1 MSLTRLTNLISSTE
15 GRFLYVD
22 PSEFNSSDLISNRG
36 NSPTRPFKTI
46 QRALLE
52 VARFSYV
59 AGPDKG
65 NDKYDQYS
73 ILLSPG
79 DHWIDNRPGYFV
91 DWDKDTNY
99 WNTDQEIN
107 GQVIVPK
114 LTDGSN
120 FNIFDDNNDLF
131 KFNSTEG
138 GVVIPRG
145 TSIIGSDLRKTRI
158 RPRYVPDPM
167 YAEYLDSNNVGYGTS
182 DYKQPGAYV
191 EEAFNQTLGR
201 TAFFRVTGA
210 CYFWQFSIF
219 DAVPTNTGGI
229 YRYATNDFADIVKFT
244 KYSANYEWNLS
255 QQPLTTDAT
264 TGLGSHHKVTG
275 FEYANGMS
283 VADIVCTQAVN
294 DPTATDIYLNKI
306 NSGSQARIYMGDY
319 LLIDNATASS
329 REVVRVKKVY
339 PEESRITVYRN
350 QLGTTAPALHEAN
363 TKITKLNDLGLYYAK
378 VARGFSDLDIV
389 DPITDAEGE
398 IEARQ
403 QENRIVGPLNVDNR
417 IESIAINLIQGSR
430 YRISVTT
437 RGSHGLFKNQI
448 VSLKDLDVTETS
460 QGTGFGGDIN
470 GTVFVTSVINAN
482 TIQCEKV
489 LSSSTIPQTYSFNT
503 TAAATLIADIDTV
516 DSASP
521 YIFNCSI
528 RSVFGICGMLA
539 DGSKATGF
547 KSMVVAQ
554 YTGVSL
560 QKDDRAFVRYMY
572 QIQNRTDADGNPLK
586 DPAWL
591 TESQV
596 GFTLPSDQVSTT
608 VATLHSEG
616 SALYRDDWR
625 TFHVHITNESLIQAV
640 SVFAVGFCDHFL
652 IEDGGDISIT
662 NSNFGN
668 TALRAIGF
676 REKSFPQD
684 KFGKITHIIP
694 PKKID
699 DTAIDELSWYPFD
712 VAKVQS
718 SNTNASRTKL
728 HLFNAKTPDKTPTY
742 LFDNKYV
749 LGGKQDEDL
758 DVEMTLG
765 AITVVKN
772 VKLATNVTGAG
783 SFEHVQEKVF
793 TVNPNTD
800 VCTLSGGQTHQ
811 WRTGTPVRIES
822 EMGYLPDGIEPNTTY
837 YIISENGGRWT
848 SSGQGWNG
856 PTGTISNRDSQF
868 KLAKTVEEARAG
880 TAIDV
885 RTDNPPKT
893 VNAQGGITATG
904 ELRVIQRTSDMR
916 PTPTSFEFITSTNS
930 NEFITVNDATALS
943 PTEIPHGFDKGQP
956 IFFVKSSATDTMP
969 SLSSGPLIQTQFY
982 YAYPTSTSRFKIV
995 ATFDDA
1001 NNDRNLIT
1009 LGAISAAGAVKVFA
1023 NSGQWQ
1029 AAPWI
1034 TRCPLQYD
1042 PLNPLGASNPVD
1054 TATGTAGNWIVTT
1067 KTENNQVIDSILS
1080 EGDFQG
1086 DQAPKATQPAKLKR
1100 QRDVRTNYDRTYR
1113 FRYVLPKEFKS
1124 ARPPF
1129 LGYVVKLRTNADGY
1143 VPEAWDGGIPGDYDQ
1158 YERSYYIYDITE
1170 VQDFIPGVQDGVYYL
1185 TLLLADIQVDHDRMV
1200 RGDGGSIS
1208 QNWFKKFKFSQSTA
1222 ELYPSLDADNPVSN
1236 APVAKS
1242 VADHRI
1248 QGYVYSDARSNSI
1261 TREAAVAFLQDNNYA
1276 TVAISNITVER
1287 EGSARRGREDQ
1298 SRILPVGYLRSGSSN
1313 RSEDEGI
1320 QIELRRPSLVR
1331 SGNHTF
1337 EYVGYGPGNYST
1349 AFPAKQQ
1356 RELTDREVVVSQAK
1370 KEDAGVVF
1378 YSGLNSQGD
1387 LYVGNQKINAVTGAI
1402 EIIDEAILEVSA
1414 VPEDNIPV
1422 GDEEG
1427 ADTGDDVFDLVVKG
1441 SLTVENS
1448 DQDASVRQKGSV
1460 RGPTKFLG
1468 GVQFNTPKDAGTKT
1482 QKVTFY
1488 GAGNGFSVRDTGDYR
1503 GVHDLFSTNNV
1514 SLRAVGTETSGG
1526 ETTFETYDTD
1536 LALRKDTTLWALTT
1550 RPPMHAAGAGDNIE
1564 NMVSS
1569 AGLLVDVTW
1578 AHGQSF
1584 GDVAHKA
1591 SAALSA
1597 DATSNNQSWIFLPD
1611 PAGQTD
1617 GVWYQTGMT
1626 KTGGL
1631 YAFEDRDTPTEGRL
1645 GINGYYRNSA
1655 RTSNFYIK
1663 AGSTRPNDWLV
1674 GIDKSD
1680 GSPVMWID
1688 QSRSGASGALTQPS
1702 VAYFQDAPR
1711 ARISELGGGVYSF
1724 DIAPGYVSA
1733 FGDTVVMSSD
1743 LYLEDDMFFRG
1754 QTSGISIPNT
1764 HVCYSAFQGDTD
1776 ENYFFRVKEPTNT
1789 NNVYRNF
1796 SLNNG
1801 FSQPAGTLFSPEVRD
1816 DIMNQALPVGAV
1828 IMWSGTNSNIPSG
1841 YVLCDGGTYNNRF
1854 GTTTVAPNMTDKFVK
1869 GALSANGTGG
1879 QHDQS
1884 RTISISAHELSR
1896 PEIPVH
1902 THGLNGSYF
1911 RHQHTGTSNEI
1922 VPWAPP
1928 EGDVDRGGFESTFSL
1943 DDHVSVTF
1951 RTGDPLYGSSD
1962 ADIPGP
1968 DFHTS
1973 TDGGRTNRTGPGSG
1987 GNHSLDGGV
1996 SDPRRGD
2003 SSGSGNSLGNTSNG
2017 RAYVHHHPIQITGTG
2032 QNSSGSVSVSN
2043 YDSGDSQSATL
2054 SWDNQPE
2061 WVSLVFIM
2069 KV

>member
-1 MSLTRLTNLISSTE
+1 M
-15 GRFLYVD
+15 
-22 PSEFNSSDLISNRG
+22 
-36 NSPTRPFKTI
+36 K
-46 QRALLE
+46 Q
-52 VARFSYV
+52 
-59 AGPDKG
+59 
-65 NDKYDQYS
+65 
-73 ILLSPG
+73 
-79 DHWIDNRPGYFV
+79 
-91 DWDKDTNY
+91 
-99 WNTDQEIN
+99 
-107 GQVIVPK
+107 
-114 LTDGSN
+114 
-120 FNIFDDNNDLF
+120 
-131 KFNSTEG
+131 
-138 GVVIPRG
+138 
-145 TSIIGSDLRKTRI
+145 
-158 RPRYVPDPM
+158 
-167 YAEYLDSNNVGYGTS
+167 DS
-182 DYKQPGAYV
+182 K
-191 EEAFNQTLGR
+191 
-201 TAFFRVTGA
+201 
-210 CYFWQFSIF
+210 
-219 DAVPTNTGGI
+219 
-229 YRYATNDFADIVKFT
+229 
-244 KYSANYEWNLS
+244 
-255 QQPLTTDAT
+255 
-264 TGLGSHHKVTG
+264 
-275 FEYANGMS
+275 
-283 VADIVCTQAVN
+283 
-294 DPTATDIYLNKI
+294 
-306 NSGSQARIYMGDY
+306 
-319 LLIDNATASS
+319 
-329 REVVRVKKVY
+329 
-339 PEESRITVYRN
+339 
-350 QLGTTAPALHEAN
+350 
-363 TKITKLNDLGLYYAK
+363 
-378 VARGFSDLDIV
+378 
-389 DPITDAEGE
+389 
-398 IEARQ
+398 
-403 QENRIVGPLNVDNR
+403 ENRIVGPLNVDNR
-417 IESIAINLIQGSR
+417 IESIAINQIQGSR

-448 VSLKDLDVTETS
+448 VSLKDLDVTETAAGS
-460 QGTGFGGDIN
+460 GFGGDVN

-489 LSSSTIPQTYSFNT
+489 LSASTIPQTYSFNT

-608 VATLHSEG
+608 VATLHSVG
-616 SALYRDDWR
+616 PALYRDDWR

-640 SVFAVGFCDHFL
+640 SVFAVGFCDHFI

-662 NSNFGN
+662 NSNSNFGN

-676 REKSFPQD
+676 REKAFPQD
-684 KFGKITHIIP
+684 KFGRITHIIP

-699 DTAIDELSWYPFD
+699 ATSIDELSWYPFD
-712 VAKVQS
+712 VEKVQS
-718 SNTNASRTKL
+718 SNTGASRTKL

-742 LFDNKYV
+742 LFENKYV
-749 LGGKQDEDL
+749 LGGKQNEDL
-758 DVEMTLG
+758 NVEMTLG
-765 AITVVKN
+765 AITVVRNTKF
-772 VKLATNVTGAG
+772 ATNVTGQG

-822 EMGYLPDGIEPNTTY
+822 EMGYLPDGIEPKTTY

-868 KLAKTVEEARAG
+868 KLAKTIEEARFG
-880 TAIDV
+880 TAIDI

-893 VNAQGGITATG
+893 VTAQGAITATG
-904 ELRVIQRTSDMR
+904 ELKVIQKTSDMR
-916 PTPTSFEFITSTNS
+916 PTPTSFEFITSTNT
-930 NEFITVNDATALS
+930 NEFITVNDGTAVS

-956 IFFVKSSATDTMP
+956 IFFVKTSSIDGMP
-969 SLSSGPLIQTQFY
+969 SLSSGPLSQTQFY
-982 YAYPTSTSRFKIV
+982 YAYPTSTTRFKIV
-995 ATFDDA
+995 SNFDDA

-1009 LGAISAAGAVKVFA
+1009 LGAIAASGSVKVYS
-1023 NSGQWQ
+1023 NSGQWS
-1029 AAPWI
+1029 AAPWV

-1054 TATGTAGNWIVTT
+1054 TETGTAGNWIITT
-1067 KTENNQVIDSILS
+1067 QTQNNEIVDSILS

-1086 DQAPKATQPAKLKR
+1086 DQAPKATQPAKLSR
-1100 QRDVRTNYDRTYR
+1100 QKDVRTNYDRTYR

-1129 LGYVVKLRTNADGY
+1129 LGYVVKLRTNPDGY
-1143 VPEAWDGGIPGDYDQ
+1143 VLDTWDGGNSTDYDQ
-1158 YERSYYIYDITE
+1158 YVRSYYIYDITE

-1185 TLLLADIQVDHDRMV
+1185 TLLLADVTIDHDRMI
-1200 RGDGGSIS
+1200 RGDGGSVD

-1222 ELYPSLDADNPVSN
+1222 ELYPALDADNPISN

-1242 VADHRI
+1242 VADHRV
-1248 QGYVYSDARSNSI
+1248 QGYVYSDSRTNSI
-1261 TREAAVAFLQDNNYA
+1261 TRESAEAFLADNNYA
-1276 TVAISNITVER
+1276 LVAISNITVER

-1298 SRILPVGYLRSGSSN
+1298 SRILPIGFLRNGGS
-1313 RSEDEGI
+1313 RTEDIGI
-1320 QIELRRPSLVR
+1320 EIELRRPSLVR

-1370 KEDAGVVF
+1370 KENGGIVF

-1427 ADTGDDVFDLVVKG
+1427 AETGDDVFDLVIKG

-1448 DQDASVRQKGSV
+1448 DQDASVREKGSV

-1488 GAGNGFSVRDTGDYR
+1488 GAGNGYAARDTGDYR
-1503 GVHDLFSTNNV
+1503 GVHDLFSSNNI
-1514 SLRAVGTETSGG
+1514 SLRAVGLETSGG
-1526 ETTFETYDTD
+1526 ETTFETYDTIGT
-1536 LALRKDTTLWALTT
+1536 LKKDTTLWALTT
-1550 RPPMHAAGAGDNIE
+1550 RPPQHAAGAGDIVE

-1569 AGLLVDVTW
+1569 IGLLVDVTW
-1578 AHGQSF
+1578 AHGQSY
-1584 GDVAHKA
+1584 GDIAHKA

-1631 YAFEDRDTPTEGRL
+1631 YSYEDRDTPTEGRL
-1645 GINGYYRNSA
+1645 GINGYYRNAA

-1674 GIDKSD
+1674 GVDKSD

-1702 VAYFQDAPR
+1702 VAFFQDAPR
-1711 ARISELGGGVYSF
+1711 ARINELGGGVYSF
-1724 DIAPGYVSA
+1724 DIATGYVAA
-1733 FGDTVVMSSD
+1733 FGDDVVMSSD
-1743 LYLEDDMFFRG
+1743 LYLEDDMFFRSNN
-1754 QTSGISIPNT
+1754 SGISIPNSHICHQT
-1764 HVCYSAFQGDTD
+1764 FQDDND
-1776 ENYFFRVKEPTNT
+1776 ENYFFRIKEPSNN
-1789 NNVYRNF
+1789 NNVFRNF

-1801 FSQPAGTLFSPEVRD
+1801 FSQAAGTLFSPEIRA
-1816 DIMNQALPVGAV
+1816 DIMNQAVPVGIV
-1828 IMWSGTNSNIPSG
+1828 MMWSGTNSDIPAG
-1841 YVLCDGGTYNNRF
+1841 YVLCDGGTYSNRF
-1854 GTTTVAPNMTDKFVK
+1854 GTTTQAPDLTDKFIK
-1869 GALSANGTGG
+1869 GALNSSTTGG
-1879 QHDQS
+1879 NHSQS
-1884 RTISISAHELSR
+1884 RTFKVGSHELSR
-1896 PEIPVH
+1896 CEIPAHTHGIAQHFFVH
-1902 THGLNGSYF
+1902 THDFSY
-1911 RHQHTGTSNEI
+1911 
-1922 VPWAPP
+1922 
-1928 EGDVDRGGFESTFSL
+1928 EGPNAHE
-1943 DDHVSVTF
+1943 
-1951 RTGDPLYGSSD
+1951 
-1962 ADIPGP
+1962 
-1968 DFHTS
+1968 
-1973 TDGGRTNRTGPGSG
+1973 DGGRDGNNTDGTDPKAKTGTTDEFVPVSQFLDLNNTPTLRTGPGTGGDGGGGGGYHKLSG
-1987 GNHSLDGGV
+1987 GL
-1996 SDPRRGD
+1996 SDPRRTYSDTAGNTLGQATG
-2003 SSGSGNSLGNTSNG
+2003 SYRAFEHFHGIEISGTGQSTSGNTSS
-2017 RAYVHHHPIQITGTG
+2017 TSF
-2032 QNSSGSVSVSN
+2032 SSS
-2043 YDSGDSQSATL
+2043 DATL
-2054 SWDNQPE
+2054 EWDNQPA
-2061 WVSLVFIM
+2061 WHSLVYIM

>member
-22 PSEFNSSDLISNRG
+22 PSEFNASDLISNRG

-99 WNTDQEIN
+99 WDTDQSIS
-107 GQVIVPK
+107 GQPIVPQ

-138 GVVIPRG
+138 GVIIPRG

-167 YAEYLDSNNVGYGTS
+167 YAEYLDSNNAGYGTS

-191 EEAFNQTLGR
+191 EEASNQTLGR
-201 TAFFRVTGA
+201 AAFFRVTGA

-219 DAVPTNTGGI
+219 DAIPTNTGGI
-229 YRYATNDFADIVKFT
+229 YRYATNDFADTVKFS
-244 KYSANYEWNLS
+244 KYSANYEWNLT
-255 QQPLTTDAT
+255 QQPLTTTGT
-264 TGLGSHHKVTG
+264 TGLGSHHKITG
-275 FEYANGMS
+275 FEYANGMAVS
-283 VADIVCTQAVN
+283 DIVCTQAVN

-306 NSGSQARIYMGDY
+306 NSGSQARIFMGDY
-319 LLIDNATASS
+319 LLIDNATNSS

-339 PEESRITVYRN
+339 PEESRIVVYRN

-378 VARGFSDLDIV
+378 VARGFSNVDII

-417 IESIAINLIQGSR
+417 IESIAINQIQGSR

-460 QGTGFGGDIN
+460 QGSGFGGDIN

-489 LSSSTIPQTYSFNT
+489 LSASTIPQTYSFNT

-662 NSNFGN
+662 NSNSNFGN

-676 REKSFPQD
+676 REKAFPQD

-699 DTAIDELSWYPFD
+699 DSAIDELSWYPFD
-712 VAKVQS
+712 VQKVQS
-718 SNTNASRTKL
+718 SNVSATRTKL

-742 LFDNKYV
+742 LFEDKYV

-772 VKLATNVTGAG
+772 AALATNVTGAG

-868 KLAKTVEEARAG
+868 KLAKTIEEARSG

-893 VNAQGGITATG
+893 VTAQGAITATG

-956 IFFVKSSATDTMP
+956 IFFVKSASTDTMP

-1009 LGAISAAGAVKVFA
+1009 LGAISAAGTVKVFA

-1029 AAPWI
+1029 ASPWI

-1054 TATGTAGNWIVTT
+1054 TTTGTAGNWIVLT
-1067 KTENNQVIDSILS
+1067 KTANNQVIDAILS

-1086 DQAPKATQPAKLKR
+1086 DQAPKATQPAKLNR

-1129 LGYVVKLRTNADGY
+1129 LGYVIKLRTNPDGY
-1143 VPEAWDGGIPGDYDQ
+1143 VPETWDGGNPGDYDQ
-1158 YERSYYIYDITE
+1158 FERTYYIYDITE

-1200 RGDGGSIS
+1200 RGDGGTIA

-1248 QGYVYSDARSNSI
+1248 QGYVYSDSRTNSI
-1261 TREAAVAFLQDNNYA
+1261 TREAAVAFLTDSNYA

-1298 SRILPVGYLRSGSSN
+1298 SRILPIGYLRSGSSN
-1313 RSEDEGI
+1313 RTEDVGI
-1320 QIELRRPSLVR
+1320 EIELRRPSLVR

-1414 VPEDNIPV
+1414 VPSDNIPV

-1427 ADTGDDVFDLVVKG
+1427 ASTGDDVFDLVVKG

-1448 DQDASVRQKGSV
+1448 DQDASNRQKGSV

-1488 GAGNGFSVRDTGDYR
+1488 GAGNGFSVRNTGDYR
-1503 GVHDLFSTNNV
+1503 GLHDLFSTNNV

-1536 LALRKDTTLWALTT
+1536 LALRKDTTLWAMTT
-1550 RPPMHAAGAGDNIE
+1550 RPPMHAAGAGDIIE

-1569 AGLLVDVTW
+1569 DGLLVDVTW
-1578 AHGQSF
+1578 AHGQSY
-1584 GDVAHKA
+1584 GDIAHKA

-1724 DIAPGYVSA
+1724 DVAPGYVAA

-1754 QTSGISIPNT
+1754 NSSGISIPNS
-1764 HVCYSAFQGDTD
+1764 HVCYSSFQGETD

-1801 FSQPAGTLFSPEVRD
+1801 FSQAAGTLFSPEVRD

-1828 IMWSGTNSNIPSG
+1828 IMWSGTNSDIPNG

-1869 GALSANGTGG
+1869 GTLTANETGG
-1879 QHDQS
+1879 AHSQS
-1884 RTISISAHELSR
+1884 RQFISGAHEITR
-1896 PEIPVH
+1896 PEIPGH
-1902 THGLNGSYF
+1902 THGLSSTILNHTHDFSGSVDGALAIANSAGSNVQFGEGYGEVGGITISGTTTQYDAGSQSPFSDLNGNKTLRS
-1911 RHQHTGTSNEI
+1911 
-1922 VPWAPP
+1922 
-1928 EGDVDRGGFESTFSL
+1928 
-1943 DDHVSVTF
+1943 
-1951 RTGDPLYGSSD
+1951 
-1962 ADIPGP
+1962 
-1968 DFHTS
+1968 
-1973 TDGGRTNRTGPGSG
+1973 GPGTGGDSNGTGYHVLSG
-1987 GNHSLDGGV
+1987 LE
-1996 SDPRRGD
+1996 DPRRTY
-2003 SSGSGNSLGNTSNG
+2003 SGSAGNTLG
-2017 RAYVHHHPIQITGTG
+2017 RSQGDYRALDHFHALQISGTG
-2032 QNSSGSVSVSN
+2032 QSTSGATGQV
-2043 YDSGDSQSATL
+2043 YDSNSTQATL
-2054 SWDNQPE
+2054 EWDNQPE